1 MRALTSDELHQV
13 VGGQDAG
20 GGGTSGGGGDG
31 GSGGSGGSGG
41 GDAGGG
47 SYGGGGDSGGGSGG
61 GYDVGWGDFPVSEP
75 APGADPGFYPPI
87 DATGPTVKFPND
99 TTVSVGVTD
108 DGQGGGVVVKIP
120 F

>member
-31 GSGGSGGSGG
+31 GSGGG
-41 GDAGGG
+41 GDAGGGG
-47 SYGGGGDSGGGSGG
+47 SYGGGGDTGGDTGGG
-61 GYDVGWGDFPVSEP
+61 GYDVGWGDFPISDP
-75 APGADPGFYPPI
+75 APGANPDFYPPI
-87 DATGPTVKFPND
+87 SATGPTVKFPND

>member
-31 GSGGSGGSGG
+31 GSGG

-47 SYGGGGDSGGGSGG
+47 SFGGGDPGFGGDSGG

-75 APGADPGFYPPI
+75 APGADPDFYKPI
-87 DATGPTVKFPND
+87 TATGPTVKLPND